1 MWIATRLFS
10 KKKKMFLDFKILS
23 PLRSGKMESNMALG
37 ALEISRS
44 LHLINDSQREHFQL
58 AQ

>member
-1 MWIATRLFS
+1 
-10 KKKKMFLDFKILS
+10 MFLDFKILS